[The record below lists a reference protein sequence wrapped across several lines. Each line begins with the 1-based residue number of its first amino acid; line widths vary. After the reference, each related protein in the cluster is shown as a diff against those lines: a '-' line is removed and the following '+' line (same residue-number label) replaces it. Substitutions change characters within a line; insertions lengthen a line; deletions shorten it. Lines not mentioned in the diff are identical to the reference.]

1 MGVRMENEIV
11 NKIKRL
17 LALSSSDNTHEAE
30 SAMLKAQELLAKY
43 NLQLSEIEAYK
54 EQNVKEDIT
63 EITFTKAKWKGRLA
77 KVIASNFKCEMYYKT
92 YRSHKV
98 TFLGLEEDVAICK
111 IMTEYAIDCIK
122 KESGKIARAYREKGR
137 SAKGVEND
145 FALGFIEG
153 LRSKFEE
160 QKQKNEEWG
169 LVLVVPKEVQD
180 AYNDIQFTGKGV
192 KPPAYQGLE
201 DVYFSGYYEG
211 KKFDVNRLDSKETE
225 QVSLII

>member
-1 MGVRMENEIV
+1 MDHEIV
-11 NKIKRL
+11 KKIKRL
-17 LALSSSDNTHEAE
+17 LALSNSDNTHEAE
-30 SAMLKAQELLAKY
+30 SAMLKAQELLVKH
-43 NLQLSEIEAYK
+43 NLQLSEIEDYK
-54 EQNVKEDIT
+54 ERKVKEDIT

-98 TFLGLEEDVAICK
+98 TFLGLEEDVMICK

-122 KESGKIARAYREKGR
+122 KESSKIARAYREQGR

-145 FALGFIEG
+145 FALGFTEG
-153 LRSKFEE
+153 IQSKFEE

-169 LVLVVPKEVQD
+169 LVLVIPKEVKD
-180 AYNDIQFTGKGV
+180 AYSDIQFTGKGV
-192 KPPAYQGLE
+192 NPPQYQGLD

-211 KKFDVNRLDSKETE
+211 KKFDVNRLDDKETE
-225 QVSLII
+225 QVSLIV